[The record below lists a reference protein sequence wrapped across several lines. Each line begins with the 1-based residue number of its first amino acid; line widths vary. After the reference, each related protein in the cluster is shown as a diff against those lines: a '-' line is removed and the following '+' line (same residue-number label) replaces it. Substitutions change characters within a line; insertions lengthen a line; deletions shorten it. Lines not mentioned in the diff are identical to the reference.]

1 VDTERIDFSKT
12 GETKEKPFDPD
23 RAIPKEILRVKVEE
37 HKQWHLDHGF
47 TKQEAIENANWLR
60 EQVGLEDENE
70 KYNPLEFPSII
81 GQGPAWDF
89 AELYSRYLEVPSH
102 FLFLAYLVCLGSVLS
117 KSIKLHTELDIEP
130 RLFVLLLGES
140 SDVRK
145 STALR
150 KTVEF
155 FKETITEFKVC
166 WGVNSAEG
174 LSKVLKNGMPALL
187 CLDEFQSFLGKAKIE
202 NSVLLPM
209 VTTLFEGFTFESHT
223 KTSDIVVEDA
233 HLSLL
238 AASTEE
244 THAKTWDPAFTAIG
258 FSNRLWIVPGYGEK
272 KFAFPKK
279 IPDSEK
285 QQIKAGLIE
294 TLRAVGGN
302 LELDMTPDA
311 EKLFQDWYLN
321 CESSVHVKRLE
332 GYALRFM
339 ALFCANEC
347 KSEIDVEI
355 VERVITLCD
364 WQLEVRRI
372 YDPIDADNTIAEMEE
387 RVRRYLRQGELT
399 ERELKRKLHRIIE
412 RSGTW
417 CFINAMKNLRTAREI
432 YYRKN
437 EKAVFIGLSE

>member
-1 VDTERIDFSKT
+1 VGTNVDFSKIGT
-12 GETKEKPFDPD
+12 GRKPFDPECKVD
-23 RAIPKEILRVKVEE
+23 TTELEAASKNYENFLRQTTNWAESDIEKKINQHRKEMLGLGPIRL
-37 HKQWHLDHGF
+37 
-47 TKQEAIENANWLR
+47 
-60 EQVGLEDENE
+60 EQN
-70 KYNPLEFPSII
+70 KFPDVMA
-81 GQGPAWDF
+81 GPARDF
-89 AELYSRYLEVPSH
+89 AELYSRYLEVPKH
-102 FLFLAYLVCLGSVLS
+102 FLFTAYLVCLGSVLC

-150 KTVEF
+150 KTIEF
-155 FKETITEFKVC
+155 FKETVTEFKVC

-174 LSKVLKNGMPALL
+174 LSKVLKNGAPALL
-187 CLDEFQSFLGKAKIE
+187 CLDEFQQFLGKCKIE
-202 NSVLLPM
+202 HSTLLPM
-209 VTTLFEGFTFESHT
+209 VTSLFENLMFEAHT
-223 KTSDIVVEDA
+223 KTSDVLVEDA

-244 THAKTWDPAFTAIG
+244 THAKTWDPGFTAIG

-279 IPDSEK
+279 VPDTEK
-285 QQIKAGLIE
+285 QPIREGLIK
-294 TLRAVGGN
+294 TLKSVGGN
-302 LELDMTPDA
+302 LGLDMTPDA
-311 EKLFQDWYLN
+311 ERLFQDWYLN
-321 CESSVHVKRLE
+321 CETSVHVKRLE

-347 KSEIDVEI
+347 RPEIDAEI
-355 VERVITLCD
+355 AGKASALCD

-387 RVRRYLRQGELT
+387 RVRRYLRQTELT
-399 ERELKRKLHRIIE
+399 ERELKTKLHRIIG

-417 CFINAMKNLRTAREI
+417 CFVTALKNLRAAREI

-437 EKAVFIGLSE
+437 KKAVLIGLSE

>member
-1 VDTERIDFSKT
+1 ME
-12 GETKEKPFDPD
+12 PFDPERKVD
-23 RAIPKEILRVKVEE
+23 IAELEQASKNYEDHLRMIGWREEDIQAEVDVHRQTMLGLKPKR
-37 HKQWHLDHGF
+37 F
-47 TKQEAIENANWLR
+47 
-60 EQVGLEDENE
+60 EQN
-70 KYNPLEFPSII
+70 KFPDVMA
-81 GQGPAWDF
+81 GPAGDF
-89 AELYSRYLEVPSH
+89 AELYSRYLEVPQH
-102 FLFLAYLVCLGSVLS
+102 FLFLAYLACLGSVLCR
-117 KSIKLHTELDIEP
+117 SIKLNTELDIEP
-130 RLFVLLLGES
+130 RLFLLLLGES

-150 KTVEF
+150 KTIEF
-155 FKETITEFKVC
+155 FKETVTEFKVC

-174 LSKVLKNGMPALL
+174 LSKVLKNGTPALL
-187 CLDEFQSFLGKAKIE
+187 CLDEFKQFLSKCKIE
-202 NSVLLPM
+202 GSTLLPM
-209 VTTLFEGFTFESHT
+209 VTSLFENLIFEAHT
-223 KTSDIVVEDA
+223 KTSDILVENA

-244 THAKTWDPAFTAIG
+244 THAKTWDPTFTAIG

-279 IPDSEK
+279 
-285 QQIKAGLIE
+285 
-294 TLRAVGGN
+294 V
-302 LELDMTPDA
+302 PDA
-311 EKLFQDWYLN
+311 EKQPVRDGLIKTLKSVGSNLDLDMTLDAENLFQNWYLN
-321 CESSVHVKRLE
+321 CETSVHVKRLE

-347 KSEIDVEI
+347 KPEIDAEI
-355 VERVITLCD
+355 VERVTTLCN

-387 RVRRYLRQGELT
+387 RIRRYLRQGELT

-417 CFINAMKNLRTAREI
+417 CFINAVKNLRIAREI